1 MKKRWG
7 LIIAGCGVLLA
18 AGAVLLGLL
27 RKPSP
32 APPTAEPSAASS
44 EGLLKGPL
52 KVQGATVTKQDEQG
66 RTIWSL
72 NAKTQVQVDAQGK
85 VAQAQGAHWTFRE
98 AGGREWVVEAPQ
110 VTLQYETGQLEFT
123 DGVDLHTADGA
134 LRFRVGRLR
143 YEPDTRQLV
152 GDGPVDYVQGGL
164 HVTGARLVVDTQRK
178 QIRIAGGMKARVR
191 P

>member
-1 MKKRWG
+1 MRKRWG
-7 LIIAGCGVLLA
+7 LIIAVCGVLLA
-18 AGAVLLGLL
+18 AGAVLLGLM
-27 RKPSP
+27 RKSP
-32 APPTAEPSAASS
+32 PVPPPAEPSAASS
-44 EGLLKGPL
+44 EGLLKGDL

-66 RTIWSL
+66 HVIWSL
-72 NAKTQVQVDAQGK
+72 DAQTQVQVDAQGK
-85 VAQAQGAHWTFRE
+85 VAQAQGARWTFRE

-110 VTLQYETGQLEFT
+110 VTLSYETGQLEFT
-123 DGVDLHTADGA
+123 DGVRLYTADQA
-134 LRFRVGRLR
+134 QRFSVGRLR

-164 HVTGARLVVDTQRK
+164 HVTGARLVVDTQAK